1 MQNTKRKQISEL
13 EYSDHIFAKDPHLE
27 YKPIDESKALTLTF
41 DEARAFLDNE
51 LGICGDIIG
60 ISE

>member
-13 EYSDHIFAKDPHLE
+13 EYSDHIFAKEPHLE
-27 YKPIDESKALTLTF
+27 YKPIDESKALTLSF

-51 LGICGDIIG
+51 LGIC
-60 ISE
+60 